1 MTLRTLSFVMVG
13 VVCVVATGSA
23 QRSGVHWTKDGN
35 GYYTSDS
42 TGIARYDLPAMIRTL
57 VVPREWL
64 TPPDSGKPL
73 AVRNFSFSDDGNR
86 VLIYTNSK
94 RVWRYD
100 TRGDYWV
107 LTLASRRLRKLGG
120 NLPASSLMFAKFSPR
135 ADKVA
140 YVCERNIFV
149 EEIESGK
156 RAQLTQTD
164 GSKKLI
170 NGTFDWVYEEELD
183 CRDGFR
189 WSPDGTRIAYWQ
201 VDANGVRDFYLIN
214 NTDSIYSRIIPIE
227 YPKVGET
234 PSPVKIGVVDVA
246 TGATTWLNIPGDPR
260 QQYIPRMEWT
270 TSSTEVI
277 FQMLNR
283 KQNATTLF
291 LGDVRSGK
299 CTPIYTESDSAWID
313 TKSNW
318 NGGET
323 TSWDWIAGGKE
334 FLWGSEKDGWRHLY
348 RIARDGR
355 TERLLTRGSFD
366 MITLVHYDESSNVVY
381 FIASPENA
389 TRRALYRVTMD
400 GTGKAERVSPEGE
413 EGTHSYDISPNGK
426 FAQHTFSNYY
436 TPAAREW
443 ISLPD
448 HKPLIEDESVAKK
461 ISAEAK
467 QNSNIEFFTV
477 RTEDGVEVDAW
488 MAKPKDFDPH
498 KKYPVVIL
506 VYSEPGAQTVQD
518 RYGLARLFHYDGD
531 LAADGYLYMSFDN
544 RGTPAP
550 KGRAWRKS
558 IYRKI
563 GIINIRDQALALKK
577 VCEWPFIDTSR
588 IAVWGHS
595 GGGTATLNL
604 LFQYPELYK
613 TGIALAAVVNQLA
626 YDNIYQERFMGLP
639 QENREDFV
647 NGSPL
652 AYAKNLRGHLLYIH
666 GTGDDNVHYQNAELL
681 INELVKYNKQFQF
694 MPYPNRTHGIMEG
707 EGTRKHLSTLFTTFL
722 REHCPPGGR

>member
-1 MTLRTLSFVMVG
+1 MVG
-13 VVCVVATGSA
+13 VVCVVATGTA

-42 TGIARYDLPAMIRTL
+42 TGIVRHDLPAMTRTL
-57 VVPREWL
+57 AVPREWL
-64 TPPDSGKPL
+64 TPPGSDKPL
-73 AVRNFSFSDDGNR
+73 AVRNFSFSADGNR

-107 LTLASRRLRKLGG
+107 LTLTSRRLRKLGE
-120 NLPASSLMFAKFSPR
+120 NLPASSLMFAKFSPQSNR
-135 ADKVA
+135 IA

-156 RAQLTQTD
+156 RYQLTQTD

-348 RIARDGR
+348 RIARDGK
-355 TERLLTRGSFD
+355 TERLITRGSFD

-400 GTGKAERVSPEGE
+400 GTGKAERVSPGGE

-436 TPAAREW
+436 TPTAREW

-448 HKPLIEDESVAKK
+448 HKPLSEDESVARK

-467 QNSNIEFFTV
+467 QNSTIEFFKVT
-477 RTEDGVEVDAW
+477 TEDGVEVDAW
-488 MAKPKDFDPH
+488 MAKPKDFDPR

-506 VYSEPGAQTVQD
+506 VYSEPGSQTVQD
-518 RYGLARLFHYDGD
+518 RYGLTRLYHYDGD
-531 LAADGYLYMSFDN
+531 LAADGYIYMSFDN

-563 GIINIRDQALALKK
+563 GIINIRDQAMALKK
-577 VCEWPFIDTSR
+577 VCEQPFIDTSR

-722 REHCPPGGR
+722 REYCPPGGR